1 MDCDTC
7 KEHHKQ
13 AEPVSYIAF
22 ESMKAT
28 LERTIRRLWILAL
41 VLIVLLFGT
50 NAAWIYYESQWEVVE
65 TYQEVEQQIDTGVG
79 DAVVAGIGDIHYG
92 ESETNHQNE
101 DSEPQT

>member
-1 MDCDTC
+1 MDCNTC
-7 KEHHKQ
+7 KEKQKQ
-13 AEPVSYIAF
+13 AEPVTYLAF

-65 TYQEVEQQIDTGVG
+65 STEVTQEVDTGEG
-79 DAVVAGIGDIHYG
+79 AAYVAGIGDVYYG
-92 ESETNHQNE
+92 EGPTNSPE
-101 DSEPQT
+101 D